1 MDTLTT
7 SISDSILIDQYLNG
21 SEAALEKLISRHKA
35 KIFNYINSKVQDRDT
50 AEDIFQDTF
59 IKVIKTVKG
68 GHYNEEGKFLPW
80 VMRIAHNLVIDFFR
94 KSNRMPKVKIS
105 EEFDIEFLDL
115 TEIFVMNKNKKLTNS
130 EYKDRHPNSY
140 AHKIFANNL
149 YKYLLN

>member
-1 MDTLTT
+1 MDTLST

-94 KSNRMPKVKIS
+94 KSNRMPKVKKS
-105 EEFDIEFLDL
+105 EEFDVFQFLADGTQNAENIL
-115 TEIFVMNKNKKLTNS
+115 VQEQTKV
-130 EYKDRHPNSY
+130 
-140 AHKIFANNL
+140 
-149 YKYLLN
+149 LLQLPF